1 MHVRAVREIT
11 PGVGVLYRKA
21 YVHVLLEALLLL
33 RGGATPRCCD
43 AQTIATPPP
52 LSGPGVVPPGKL
64 GSEWGEQCIPAYEI
78 ETVHDISVVQCG
90 EKGHKYSNCGEG
102 STQRTQE
109 AEEMDPCECAKRC
122 REDASCG
129 VMAYQEDTEHT
140 ERTPGKWVNTR
151 CFLYKTCV
159 VSDYT
164 ATRNSWW

>member
-1 MHVRAVREIT
+1 MHVRAVSEIT
-11 PGVGVLYRKA
+11 PGVLLRK
-21 YVHVLLEALLLL
+21 VLLEALLLL
-33 RGGATPRCCD
+33 RGRCCY
-43 AQTIATPPP
+43 AQTTPPP

-64 GSEWGEQCIPAYEI
+64 GSEWGDQCIPAYEI
-78 ETVHDISVVQCG
+78 ETVHAISVVQCG
-90 EKGHKYSNCGEG
+90 EKGHKYSICGEG

-151 CFLYKTCV
+151 CFLYNTCV

-164 ATRNSWW
+164 AAHNSWW